1 MCITRDVTCER
12 ALFWRVYLVAGFLC
26 ADSELTG
33 DCKLQ
38 HPEGNT

>member
-1 MCITRDVTCER
+1 MCITCDVTCDI
-12 ALFWRVYLVAGFLC
+12 FCRVYLVAGFLC

-33 DCKLQ
+33 DRKLQ